1 MATFLVNTG
10 LGSLSLDHSGG
21 KVTASGGEGAL
32 ARWQDVQLDGL
43 YGAFGHILQPADCLA
58 SDLSIAL
65 ITAFG
70 RENVQWDDQC
80 QTRIDEE
87 MAGSIP
93 QGAVP

>member
-10 LGSLSLDHSGG
+10 LGSLRLDLSGG

-43 YGAFGHILQPADCLA
+43 FGAFGHVLQPGDCLA

-70 RENVQWDDQC
+70 RKNVQWDDQG
-80 QTRIDEE
+80 QNRIEEE

-93 QGAVP
+93 EGAVP